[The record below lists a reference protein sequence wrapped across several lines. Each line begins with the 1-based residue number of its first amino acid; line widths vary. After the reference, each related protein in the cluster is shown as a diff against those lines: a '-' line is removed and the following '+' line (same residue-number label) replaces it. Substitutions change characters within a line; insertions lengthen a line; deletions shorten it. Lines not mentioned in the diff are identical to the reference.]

1 MYSTPVMRPTT
12 LILILLMV
20 LPSCASGRQN
30 PPRPAVIN
38 HVVFFK
44 LIEVE
49 DVELLQVECD
59 RDIASIPGVVSYW
72 CGRHGDFGR
81 STVDGEYD
89 LGLYVGFNSAS
100 DYAAYVDHPNH
111 VALVKKWKPRFEW
124 IRVHDIVDE
133 SP

>member
-1 MYSTPVMRPTT
+1 M
-12 LILILLMV
+12 
-20 LPSCASGRQN
+20 
-30 PPRPAVIN
+30 
-38 HVVFFK
+38 
-44 LIEVE
+44 
-49 DVELLQVECD
+49 ELLQVECD

-89 LGLYVGFNSAS
+89 LGLYVGFNSGS

>member
-1 MYSTPVMRPTT
+1 MRCAALFIAMYTVLASCSSTEY
-12 LILILLMV
+12 I
-20 LPSCASGRQN
+20 

-44 LIEVE
+44 LIDEE
-49 DVELLQVECD
+49 DADLLLVDCD
-59 RDIASIPGVVSYW
+59 RDLASIPGVASYW

-81 STVDGEYD
+81 GTVDDGYD

-100 DYAAYVDHPNH
+100 DYAVYVDHPNH
-111 VALVKKWKPRFEW
+111 VELVKKWKPRFEW

>member
-1 MYSTPVMRPTT
+1 MT
-12 LILILLMV
+12 LMILV
-20 LPSCASGRQN
+20 SCTSPGRT

-44 LIEVE
+44 LNEGE

-89 LGLYVGFNSAS
+89 LGLYVGFNSAP

-133 SP
+133 TP